1 MATQLEPK
9 GILIIQLRRIGDV
22 LMCTPLIRAV
32 RKKYPQAFIAFLTE
46 EESRS
51 ILETNPHLNEVITW
65 NKNKYQNW
73 FYALKKIKEIRDK
86 QFDWVIDLL
95 GTPRTALA
103 SFLSGAPHRIGFAY
117 RLRKI
122 FYNHKVIPDREMKYG
137 ALYKLDSLSPLGIKS
152 QDGKLELVVN
162 SKAKSFAQKF
172 LAENNLSASDFKIT
186 ISPTARRRFNFWFL
200 DRYAKVADWLIE
212 KYSAKVILVWG
223 PGERD
228 IVEKIA
234 SLMKF
239 RPLISSETSTL
250 LELAA
255 ILEQGDLH
263 LGNDN
268 GTKHIAT
275 AVGVPTLTIYG
286 PHPPTGWSYPDL
298 SRHKFVKT
306 NCPCSNNERKKHR
319 CTKVTCLDSISVE
332 EVQQVLD
339 SILPNILKLKNKEVE
354 KTKYSAVD

>member
-1 MATQLEPK
+1 MATYTDPQR
-9 GILIIQLRRIGDV
+9 ILIIQLRRIGDV
-22 LMCTPLIRAV
+22 LMCTPVIRAL
-32 RKKYPQAFIAFLTE
+32 RQKYPQSHLAFLTE
-46 EESRS
+46 EESKS
-51 ILETNPHLNEVITW
+51 ILENNPNLNQVIVW
-65 NKNKYQNW
+65 DKNKYSNW

-86 QFDWVIDLL
+86 KFDLVIDLL

-103 SFLSGAPHRIGFAY
+103 SFLSGSKKRIGFAY
-117 RLRKI
+117 RFRKI
-122 FYNHKVIPDREMKYG
+122 FYNLKVVPDQQEKYG
-137 ALYKLDSLSPLGIKS
+137 ALYKLDSLKPLRIEPR
-152 QDGKLELVVN
+152 DCKLDMVID

-172 LAENNLSASDFKIT
+172 FMENKISDSDFKIT

-200 DRYAKVADWLIE
+200 DRYAQVADGLME

-223 PGERD
+223 PGEKE

-239 RPLISSETSTL
+239 KPITSSETSTL

-255 ILEQGDLH
+255 ILGQCDLH

-275 AVGVPTLTIYG
+275 AVGVPTVTIYG
-286 PHPPTGWSYPDL
+286 PHSPVSWTYPD
-298 SRHKFVKT
+298 SSQHKFVKK
-306 NCPCSNNERKKHR
+306 NCPCVNNERKKHS
-319 CTKVTCLDSISVE
+319 CTKVTCLDSISVDD
-332 EVQQVLD
+332 VQQVLN
-339 SILPNILKLKNKEVE
+339 SIISNLPKLKNQEVE